1 MPIFNANDADGF
13 ARLVFYVILASVAAY
28 VLTVVL
34 FIL

>member
-1 MPIFNANDADGF
+1 MSLFDTDKADSL
-13 ARLVFYVILASVAAY
+13 ARLVFYIVLASVIAY